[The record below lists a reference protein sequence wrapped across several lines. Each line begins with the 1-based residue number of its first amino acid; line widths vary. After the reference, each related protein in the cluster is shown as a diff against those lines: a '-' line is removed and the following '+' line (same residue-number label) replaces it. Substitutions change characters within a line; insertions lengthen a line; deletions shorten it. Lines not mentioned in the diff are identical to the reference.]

1 MPTRTVPAV
10 EIPAG
15 LLPAEGKSGAYR
27 TLASRALRDKLLP
40 APVEVEGMPRV
51 SVSIPPT
58 LEAKIQDMADA
69 TSDKTFSQI
78 FAGLVIAAISVVE
91 REQATFAG
99 LPVTDAPFKDPR
111 PEQLRFYQAVQKSL
125 DQNKICLAEASTGV
139 GKTRAMLAAAIK
151 AAENRA
157 VPIAVAAPTLKVL
170 GQLWEEMELLQAEGL
185 GKHLHCTFFPG
196 SGEFVD
202 AGKLRAYVEATRS
215 GLKEAPFD
223 ETVAQWVEE
232 GGPLLS
238 NTPLVRAMNG
248 HAAKLC
254 FLMEDL
260 RALATHLAPQD
271 FAVDTRDDGSDALD
285 QLKEVRAKSQDADII
300 FCTHTMLG
308 RAHQSKWVLFPQPQV
323 LVIDEAH
330 LFEQNM
336 AAIHTA
342 RLSLHSLRY
351 RLQGFLRSLGGAKH
365 PGASKALKEVSKL
378 VMRLQG
384 LDSEDLSG
392 GKALRLLP
400 GTHGD
405 LMGLTTPL
413 IKALKTKA
421 LTGADI
427 PFLAQDTAVLTTLE
441 SILQGKCSDNGYLE
455 FSPDRRFPSIMAGAA
470 DIGKI
475 LGSLWKG
482 TPSGAILA
490 SATLYAPDEFGN
502 SKCDYAAKNLAVPKS
517 RIDTPRPVVASW
529 VIKNATMHVPSL
541 EKCKLLARPAA
552 KTRTKIDEDAWLDA
566 LGSNIANVAE
576 KARGGTLVLATSYT
590 QVEAITAA
598 LAARGVEKRRLVP
611 QERGTKFAAT
621 EAVFRERHKKDYRP
635 ILIGLGTAWTGVNL
649 RDETVPPSQDTLA
662 TDLVIACLPVGLN
675 QTSTM
680 RTRTEYAG
688 THPVTQEA
696 LMMLRQGLGRI
707 VRDKGMKDRHVW
719 FMDGRIW
726 IGWAGMRAFC
736 LSVRRILEQYPE
748 GEAF

>member
-1 MPTRTVPAV
+1 MPTRTIPAI

-15 LLPAEGKSGAYR
+15 LLPAEGKSGAYNV
-27 TLASRALRDKLLP
+27 LVNRALRDGLIPSPVDIEGLP
-40 APVEVEGMPRV
+40 RITI
-51 SVSIPPT
+51 SISPII
-58 LEAKIQDMADA
+58 EAKILGLVKAE
-69 TSDKTFSQI
+69 SGRSFSQM
-78 FAGLVIAAISVVE
+78 FAGLVIAAISAIE
-91 REQATFAG
+91 REQAAFTG
-99 LPVTDAPFKDPR
+99 LPVVNAPFKDPR
-111 PEQLRFYQAVQKSL
+111 PEQLRFYQAIQKAL
-125 DQNKICLAEASTGV
+125 DHNKIALAEASTGV
-139 GKTRAMLAAAIK
+139 GKTRAMLAAAIN

-157 VPIAVAAPTLKVL
+157 VPIVVAAPTLKVL
-170 GQLWEEMELLQAEGL
+170 GQLWEEMEHLKAEGL
-185 GKHLHCTFFPG
+185 GKQLVCTFFPG

-202 AGKLRAYVEATRS
+202 GAKLRAYIEATRLE
-215 GLKEAPFD
+215 LKEAPFD
-223 ETVAQWVEE
+223 EAVAKWVMD
-232 GGPLLS
+232 GGPMLAD
-238 NTPLVRAMNG
+238 TPLVRAMNG

-260 RALATHLAPQD
+260 RALATNLSPQD

-285 QLKEVRAKSQDADII
+285 QLKEIRAKSQDADII

-308 RAHQSKWVLFPQPQV
+308 RAHQSKWVMFPQPQA
-323 LVIDEAH
+323 LIIDEAH

-342 RLSLHSLRY
+342 RLSLHGLRY

-365 PGASKALKEVSKL
+365 PSTTKAIKEVSNLIQKL
-378 VMRLQG
+378 KNM
-384 LDSEDLSG
+384 DSEDLSG
-392 GKALRLLP
+392 GKALRLVP
-400 GTHGD
+400 GTHTD
-405 LMGLTTPL
+405 LLTLTAPL
-413 IKALKTKA
+413 IKALKVKVLA
-421 LTGADI
+421 SADI
-427 PFLAQDTAVLTTLE
+427 QLLAQDTAVLTTLE

-502 SKCDYAAKNLAVPKS
+502 SKCDYAARNLAIPKS

-529 VIKNATMHVPSL
+529 VVKNATMHLPSS
-541 EKCKLLARPAA
+541 EKYKLLARPAA
-552 KTRTKIDEDAWLDA
+552 KTRTKADEDVWLDA
-566 LGSNIANVAE
+566 LGGEISTVVE
-576 KARGGTLVLATSYT
+576 KARGGTLVLATSYA

-598 LAARGVEKRRLVP
+598 LEARGVEKERVVP
-611 QERGTKFAAT
+611 QERGTKFAVT
-621 EAVFRERHKKDYRP
+621 EGVFRDRHKAGLRP
-635 ILIGLGTAWTGVNL
+635 ILVGLGTAWTGVNL

-680 RTRTEYAG
+680 RSRTEATG

-707 VRDKGMKDRHVW
+707 VRDKGMKDRHIW
-719 FMDGRIW
+719 FLDGRIW
-726 IGWAGMRAFC
+726 TGWPGMRAFC
-736 LSVRRILEQYPE
+736 LSVRRVLEQYPA
-748 GEAF
+748 GDPF

>member
-1 MPTRTVPAV
+1 MPNRTVPAI
-10 EIPAG
+10 EIPPG
-15 LLPAEGKSGAYR
+15 LLPAEGKGAAYKV
-27 TLASRALRDKLLP
+27 LASRALRDGLSPVAVETEGLP
-40 APVEVEGMPRV
+40 RI
-51 SVSIPPT
+51 SVFVPPI
-58 LEAKIQDMADA
+58 LEAKVQELAAA
-69 TSDKTFSQI
+69 TEDKTFSQI
-78 FAGLVIAAISVVE
+78 FTGLVVAAISVIE
-91 REQATFAG
+91 REQAAFAG

-111 PEQLRFYQAVQKSL
+111 PEQLRFYQACQKAL
-125 DQNKICLAEASTGV
+125 DHNKIALAEASTGV

-157 VPIAVAAPTLKVL
+157 TPIVVAAPTLKVL
-170 GQLWEEMELLQAEGL
+170 GQLWEEMEHLKAEGL
-185 GKHLHCTFFPG
+185 GKHLLCTFFPG

-202 AGKLRAYVEATRS
+202 AGKLRAYIDATRL
-215 GLKEAPFD
+215 GLKESPFD
-223 ETVAQWVEE
+223 ELVAQWVEE

-238 NTPLVRAMNG
+238 DTPLVRAMNG

-260 RALATHLAPQD
+260 RALATNLAPQD

-285 QLKEVRAKSQDADII
+285 QLKEVRAKSQDTDII

-308 RAHQSKWVLFPQPQV
+308 RAHQSKWVLFPQPQA
-323 LVIDEAH
+323 LIIDEAH

-351 RLQGFLRSLGGAKH
+351 RLQGFLRGLGGAKH
-365 PGASKALKEVSKL
+365 PGASKAIKEVSKL
-378 VMRLQG
+378 VLKLKN
-384 LDSEDLSG
+384 LDSDDLAA
-392 GKALRLLP
+392 GKALRLVP
-400 GTHGD
+400 GAHSD
-405 LMGLTTPL
+405 LLSLTAPL
-413 IKALKTKA
+413 IKALRVKS
-421 LTGADI
+421 LTSADI
-427 PFLAQDTAVLTTLE
+427 PFLSQDTTVLSTLE

-502 SKCDYAAKNLAVPKS
+502 SKCDYVAKNLAIPKS

-529 VIKNATMHVPSL
+529 VVKNATMHVPSKD
-541 EKCKLLARPAA
+541 KCRALARPAA
-552 KTRTKIDEDAWLDA
+552 KTRTKAEEDAWLEA
-566 LGSNIANVAE
+566 LGGEISNVAE
-576 KARGGTLVLATSYT
+576 KARGGTLVLATSYA
-590 QVEAITAA
+590 QVEAITTA
-598 LAARGVEKRRLVP
+598 LGARGVAKDRIVS
-611 QERGTKFAAT
+611 QERGTKFAVT
-621 EAVFRERHKKDYRP
+621 EGVFRTRHKDGLRP
-635 ILIGLGTAWTGVNL
+635 ILVGLGGAWTGVNL
-649 RDETVPPSQDTLA
+649 RDDSVPPAQDTLA

-707 VRDKGMKDRHVW
+707 VRDKGMKDRHIW

-726 IGWAGMRAFC
+726 SGWGGMRAFC
-736 LSVRRILEQYPE
+736 LSVRRVLEQYPE
-748 GEAF
+748 GDPF

>member
-1 MPTRTVPAV
+1 MPNRTVPAV

-15 LLPAEGKSGAYR
+15 LLPAEGKSGAYKA
-27 TLASRALRDKLLP
+27 LVSRALRDNLP
-40 APVEVEGMPRV
+40 PAAVETEGMPRV
-51 SVSIPPT
+51 SVFIPPII
-58 LEAKIQDMADA
+58 EAKVQDMADA
-69 TSDKTFSQI
+69 TDDRTFSQV
-78 FAGLVIAAISVVE
+78 FAGLVISAISAVE
-91 REQATFAG
+91 REQAAFAG

-111 PEQLRFYQAVQKSL
+111 PEQLRFYQACQKAL
-125 DQNKICLAEASTGV
+125 DHNKICLAEASTGV

-157 VPIAVAAPTLKVL
+157 VPIVVAAPTLKVL
-170 GQLWEEMELLQAEGL
+170 GQLWEEMEHLQAEGL
-185 GKHLHCTFFPG
+185 GKHLSCTFFPG

-202 AGKLRAYVEATRS
+202 AGKLRAYIDATRS
-215 GLKEAPFD
+215 GLKDAPFD

-238 NTPLVRAMNG
+238 DTPLVRAMNG
-248 HAAKLC
+248 HAPKLK

-260 RALATHLAPQD
+260 RALATHLAPHD

-285 QLKEVRAKSQDADII
+285 QLREVREKSQDANII

-342 RLSLHSLRY
+342 RLSLHALRY

-365 PGASKALKEVSKL
+365 PGVSKAIKEVSKF
-378 VMRLQG
+378 VMRLKD
-384 LDSEDLSG
+384 LDSEDLAG
-392 GKALRLLP
+392 GKALRLVP
-400 GTHGD
+400 GAHSD
-405 LMGLTTPL
+405 LLGITGSL
-413 IKALKTKA
+413 IKALKSKTLA
-421 LTGADI
+421 GADI

-441 SILQGKCSDNGYLE
+441 SILQGQCSDNGYLE
-455 FSPDRRFPSIMAGAA
+455 FSPDRRFPGIMAGAA
-470 DIGKI
+470 DIGKV

-502 SKCDYAAKNLAVPKS
+502 SKCDYAAKNLAIPKS

-529 VIKNATMHVPSL
+529 VIKNATMHVPSP

-552 KTRTKIDEDAWLDA
+552 KTRTKDDEDAWLQA
-566 LGSNIANVAE
+566 LGAEIAKVAE
-576 KARGGTLVLATSYT
+576 NARGGTLVLATSYA

-598 LAARGVEKRRLVP
+598 LAARRVEKRRLVP
-611 QERGTKFAAT
+611 QVRGTKFAVT
-621 EAVFRERHKKDYRP
+621 EAVFRERHAKGFRP

-649 RDETVPPSQDTLA
+649 RDESAPPSQDTLA

-707 VRDKGMKDRHVW
+707 VRDKGMTGRHIW

-726 IGWAGMRAFC
+726 TGWPGMRAFC

-748 GEAF
+748 GKPF